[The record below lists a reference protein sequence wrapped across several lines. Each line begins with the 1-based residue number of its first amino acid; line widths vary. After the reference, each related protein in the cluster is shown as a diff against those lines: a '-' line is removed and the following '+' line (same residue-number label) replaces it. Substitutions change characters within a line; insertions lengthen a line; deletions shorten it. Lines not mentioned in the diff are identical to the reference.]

1 MRTLRVRSPA
11 NHYPVDKPEDAS
23 RSTPYRAIGVDYDQA
38 HTIVTTRA
46 RATKSEGQI

>member
-1 MRTLRVRSPA
+1 MRRLRVRPPA
-11 NHYPVDKPEDAS
+11 KPDVDKSEDAS

-46 RATKSEGQI
+46 RA